1 MPTVAFKF
9 DKSRYSKN
17 GVRRSGRWRSNSRTA
32 GSARQLRVFVIKA
45 WSMVVVGGVD
55 G

>member
-1 MPTVAFKF
+1 MPAVVFKF
-9 DKSRYSKN
+9 DKSRYSIN
-17 GVRRSGRWRSNSRTA
+17 GVRRSGQWRSNSRTA